1 MPKSDDSALA
11 STAQAER
18 SHAEGK
24 ARSDDLEA
32 QVAQL
37 QADIRGITQT
47 IAKLGEA
54 KMGEAT
60 AMAKAR
66 AHDLADRGQAALHS
80 AHDEFDAVEKQ
91 LKDTIREKPLTAVAG
106 AVALGFLLAVLTR

>member
-1 MPKSDDSALA
+1 MPPTTTVAAEKSSDAG
-11 STAQAER
+11 R
-18 SHAEGK
+18 
-24 ARSDDLEA
+24 AREQDLEA

-37 QADIRGITQT
+37 QADIKSITQT
-47 IAKLGEA
+47 LTKLGEA
-54 KMGEAT
+54 KVGEVT
-60 AMAKAR
+60 ASAKAR